1 MLNLSRLNAVYHY
14 AVAVAA
20 TSEDFRQR
28 QLGPIHLLKYAY
40 LADIAF
46 AVKDGNTYSGVAW
59 RFYHFGPW
67 NEEAFEGIRPALL
80 AISANEQKFTSRYEN
95 DFVRYGLDRR
105 SAEEVAR
112 RCEQILPSVVTGAV
126 AAAVHEYG
134 SDTADLLR
142 HVYLTQPML
151 AAKPGQYLEFATVK
165 LTASALKESPAVRL
179 SSKEKR
185 RRKKIIEAAREEVKK
200 RLASKRLTRVKPHP
214 TPRYDAVF
222 DDGTGQLDKM
232 AGEPLASSSGEI
244 IFDDSIWYASQRRDD
259 PDVS

>member
-1 MLNLSRLNAVYHY
+1 MLNPSRLNAVYQY

-46 AVKDGNTYSGVAW
+46 AVKNGNTYSGVAW

-67 NEEAFEGIRPALL
+67 NEEAFEGIQPALL
-80 AISANEQKFTSRYEN
+80 AISANEHKFPSRYEN
-95 DFVRYGLDRR
+95 DFIRYGLDTRL
-105 SAEEVAR
+105 AEEVAR
-112 RCEQILPSVVTGAV
+112 RCEQLLPPVITGAM
-126 AAAVHEYG
+126 AAAIREYG

-151 AAKPGQYLEFATVK
+151 AAKPGRFLDFATVRRNTPALK
-165 LTASALKESPAVRL
+165 DSALVGR

-185 RRKKIIEAAREEVKK
+185 RRKKIIEAAREEVRK
-200 RLASKRLTRVKPHP
+200 RLARRRLKRSRPHP

-222 DDGTGQLDKM
+222 DEGTVQLDKM
-232 AGEPLASSSGEI
+232 AGEPLTSSSGEI
-244 IFDDSIWYASQRRDD
+244 IFDDSIWYSSQRRDD
-259 PDVS
+259 PDLS